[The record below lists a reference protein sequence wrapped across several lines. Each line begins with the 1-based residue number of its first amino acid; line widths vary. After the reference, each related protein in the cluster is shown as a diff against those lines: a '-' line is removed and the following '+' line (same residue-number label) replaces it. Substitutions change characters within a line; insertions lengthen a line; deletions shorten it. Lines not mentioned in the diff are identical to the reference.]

1 MVQHV
6 IQWALQ
12 GARDAASGCER
23 PDDDRADDS
32 DPLKAPMPSDDLS
45 EERQKQILE
54 AAIAEFAQHG
64 FHETRMEDIAR
75 ASGLSKGAVY
85 IYFKSKDA
93 IIGALLRTLFAW
105 ELRGARNIVD
115 GEGTAT
121 ARLQALTHM
130 FADELDRMV
139 VAMPILMEFYAVA
152 FRQSTVREHLG
163 QMYEEFRAPLAT
175 LVQQGIE
182 CGEFRAVDADDVAL
196 TWIALT
202 EGLTLLWVV
211 NPRGIAWRERADA
224 AVHLLLNGLRV
235 PST

>member
-1 MVQHV
+1 MGLTGRLRCSVWQ
-6 IQWALQ
+6 QAPL
-12 GARDAASGCER
+12 
-23 PDDDRADDS
+23 DDRADDH
-32 DPLKAPMPSDDLS
+32 DRVKAPVPSDDLS

-115 GEGTAT
+115 SEGTAT
-121 ARLQALTHM
+121 ARLLAIASM

-152 FRQSTVREHLG
+152 FRQPVVREHLG

-182 CGEFRAVDADDVAL
+182 RGEFRVVEPDDVAS
-196 TWIALT
+196 TWIALI

-211 NPRGIAWRERADA
+211 NPHGIAWRERATA
-224 AVHLLLNGLRV
+224 AVHLLLDGLRA
-235 PST
+235 PDS